1 MKSLRARLTFAL
13 IAAGAML
20 IIALCA
26 TAFLRGRA
34 LLTAQFD
41 DGLRARSAALISQ
54 LRWNARGKA
63 DFDYKGEF
71 MPEFEHRDGGFYFA
85 LWLEKSGRLIE
96 HSHSLD
102 GATLPRFT
110 GTGGQAEFREF
121 AMPDGA
127 PVRAIG
133 VRAPFQPD
141 EDSDDE
147 KHETIAS
154 AQPGAVVVIAGNTFA
169 LAARLRALA
178 IELAAAGA
186 LGLVLIALLVR
197 ATLRRGLAPL
207 AQISDLAA
215 RLDAEHLDAR
225 FPHTGLPAELAPIA
239 ARLNDLVAR
248 LQDAFARE
256 RRFSADVAHELRT
269 PIAELHTLAEVGQGI
284 APADAETA
292 AFFRDAGAIARRMDG
307 TVSALILLARCESG
321 HQPARRGP
329 VDAGELL
336 ATLCAAAEPAARARG
351 IALENGVPRDW
362 QCESDHDLL
371 ARLFRILLGNAVEY
385 TGSPG
390 LIALRATEH
399 EITITN
405 SPVALTHNDVP
416 HLFERFWRK
425 DSARSSDAHAGL
437 GLALAAEIARL
448 LDLRLTPELDG
459 DKLAIH
465 IRFS

>member
-1 MKSLRARLTFAL
+1 MISLRARLTFAL
-13 IAAGAML
+13 IAAGTML
-20 IIALCA
+20 VTALCA

-34 LLTAQFD
+34 LLRAQFD

-54 LRWNARGKA
+54 LHWSARGQA

-71 MPEFEHRDGGFYFA
+71 MPEFERRDGGFYFA
-85 LWLEKSGRLIE
+85 LWLEKGGQLIE
-96 HSHSLD
+96 QSHSLD
-102 GATLPRFT
+102 GATLPRFADA
-110 GTGGQAEFREF
+110 GGQAEFREF
-121 AMPDGA
+121 TLPDGA

-147 KHETIAS
+147 KHEAGVQ
-154 AQPGAVVVIAGNTFA
+154 AQPGAIVVIAGNTSA

-178 IELAAAGA
+178 IELASAGGI
-186 LGLVLIALLVR
+186 GLALIALLVR

-225 FPHTGLPAELAPIA
+225 FPQTGLPAELAPIA

-269 PIAELHTLAEVGQGI
+269 PIAELHTLADVGQGI

-321 HQPARRGP
+321 HQSAMRGP
-329 VDAGELL
+329 VDAGVLL
-336 ATLCAAAEPAARARG
+336 AGLCSAAEPAARARG

-362 QCESDHDLL
+362 PCESDHDLL
-371 ARLFRILLGNAVEY
+371 ARLFRILLDNAVEY
-385 TGSPG
+385 TGASG
-390 LIALRATEH
+390 LVSICASER
-399 EITITN
+399 EITIAN
-405 SPVALTHNDVP
+405 GPVTLAQKDVP

-437 GLALAAEIARL
+437 GLAVAAEIARL
-448 LDLRLTPELDG
+448 LDLRLTPELDAST
-459 DKLAIH
+459 LTFR